1 MRVIKAIE
9 WIRIFTGGG
18 ALGGYDIALIRVPD
32 INPYPLRGLP
42 LSRAS
47 LAGGEKVTDR
57 CNEEG

>member
-42 LSRAS
+42 LSRYTRR
-47 LAGGEKVTDR
+47 GRKGYRPV
-57 CNEEG
+57 